1 MEERMQG
8 RERFCHNSETS
19 FIRVLSSCKY
29 FKNFIPFRQV
39 IQRML
44 YYFLNKDKV
53 MKLKENKKKTSLFNP
68 RGNIRI

>member
-39 IQRML
+39 IQRIL

-53 MKLKENKKKTSLFNP
+53 MK
-68 RGNIRI
+68 

>member
-29 FKNFIPFRQV
+29 FKNFIS
-39 IQRML
+39 
-44 YYFLNKDKV
+44 
-53 MKLKENKKKTSLFNP
+53 TSDSTNTLLFSE
-68 RGNIRI
+68 